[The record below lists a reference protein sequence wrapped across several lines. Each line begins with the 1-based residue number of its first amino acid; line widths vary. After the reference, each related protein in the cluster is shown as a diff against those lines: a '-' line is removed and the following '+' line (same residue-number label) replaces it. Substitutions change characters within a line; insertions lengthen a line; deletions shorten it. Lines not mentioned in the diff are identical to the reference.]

1 MALHIGRICKGFS
14 IKGMKTMTSSSIA
27 HFFLPNILL
36 LQAGHLPGFSL
47 KA

>member
-1 MALHIGRICKGFS
+1 MALHIGRMFKVCS
-14 IKGMKTMTSSSIA
+14 IKDMKTMISSSFT